1 MASSLKL
8 GSKVRQLRRQSRIT
22 QVQLAQK
29 LGISASYLNL
39 IEHDQRPL
47 TAELLVKVAQEFQ
60 VDLASFAPRQDER
73 LSAQLLEVF
82 ADPQLDG
89 QQLTAVDVREFAE
102 TYSGVARTVLVLYQ
116 ALQDARA
123 LNDSLV
129 SKIYDGQAQPGVHAL
144 QLPSEE
150 VGEFIQAKMNYFA
163 LLEESA
169 EQLWRDGRLEQD
181 DVTRGL
187 VRWLQERH
195 GVSVEIVRH
204 GKGPPAVR
212 QFDPMRFVVQLA
224 EGLPPRSRRFQLAV
238 QIALLSYG
246 DVLDQLVD
254 DRLLTTD
261 EARKL
266 ARLVLANY
274 FAGAVLMPYA
284 PFLEAAESVR
294 YDLEVLG
301 HRFGVSFEQ
310 VCHRVTTLRRQG
322 AEGVP
327 FHMVRVDLAG
337 NLSKHF
343 SASGIR
349 FARFSGACPRWNIHS
364 AFLTPGLIRTQ
375 TSQMPGGETYFCLAR
390 TVPKGGGGFHSPHT
404 MQAIG
409 LGCRTDYAERL
420 VYSDGIDLKN
430 EAAIVPVG
438 VTCRLCERTDCSQ
451 RAFPSLQYPLQVDPN
466 VRGPSLL
473 GPRRH

>member
-1 MASSLKL
+1 MTQGLKL
-8 GSKVRQLRRQSRIT
+8 GSKVRQLRRQARLT
-22 QVQLAQK
+22 QVDLAQQ
-29 LGISASYLNL
+29 LGISSSYLNL

-47 TAELLVKVAQEFQ
+47 TAELLLKVAQAFQ
-60 VDLASFAPRQDER
+60 VDFASFAPQVDER
-73 LSAQLLEVF
+73 LSAQLMEVF
-82 ADPQLDG
+82 ADPGLEGHGLLAADI
-89 QQLTAVDVREFAE
+89 REFADAH
-102 TYSGVARTVLVLYQ
+102 TGVARAVLALYQ

-129 SKIYDGQAQPGVHAL
+129 SKIYDGQAEPGVHAM

-150 VGEFIQAKMNYFA
+150 VGEFVQAKMNHFA
-163 LLEESA
+163 ALEEAA
-169 EQLWRDGRLEQD
+169 EQLWRDGRLEQED
-181 DVTRGL
+181 LTRGL
-187 VRWLQERH
+187 SAWLADRH
-195 GVSVEIVRH
+195 GVQVEIVRH
-204 GKGPPAVR
+204 GKGPVPVR
-212 QFDPMRFVVQLA
+212 QFDPMRFTVQLA
-224 EGLPPRSRRFQLAV
+224 ESLPPRSRRFQLAV

-246 DVLDQLVD
+246 DLLDQLAD

-266 ARLVLANY
+266 GRLVLANY
-274 FAGAVLMPYA
+274 FAGAVLMPYG
-284 PFLEAAESVR
+284 PFLESAEAVR
-294 YDLEVLG
+294 YDLEILG
-301 HRFGVSFEQ
+301 HRFGTSFEQ
-310 VCHRVTTLRRQG
+310 VCHRVTTLRRPG

-390 TVPKGGGGFHSPHT
+390 TVPKGGGGFHTPHT

-409 LGCRTDYAERL
+409 LGCRTEHAHRL
-420 VYSDGIDLKN
+420 VYSDGVDWKN

-438 VTCRLCERTDCSQ
+438 VTCRLCERTQCAQ
-451 RAFPSLQYPLQVDPN
+451 RAFPSLQHPLQVDPN
-466 VRGPSLL
+466 VRGASLL
-473 GPRRH
+473 GPRR